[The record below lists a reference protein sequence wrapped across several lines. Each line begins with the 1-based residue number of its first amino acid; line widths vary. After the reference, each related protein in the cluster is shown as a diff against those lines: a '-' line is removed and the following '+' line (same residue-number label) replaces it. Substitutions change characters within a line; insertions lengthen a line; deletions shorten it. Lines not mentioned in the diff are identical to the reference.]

1 MKVEE
6 IWEDIVGFEG
16 LYEISN
22 YGNIK
27 SCKRYVPHSRFG
39 KKLVPEKKLSLGKD
53 KDGYLMAI
61 LCKNATKKTVKVH
74 RLVAEA
80 FIQNSCKKIVNHID
94 SNKSNNFFQN
104 LEWVSNL
111 ENSCHSRLKMK
122 TSSNYVGVTFNK
134 KDRVFRA
141 TIRYNGKTI
150 SLGGFK
156 NEEEAYKSRCDF
168 EIKNKIKNRYLKKR
182 EQTMF
187 APSQETFNNNTNG

>member
-6 IWEDIVGFEG
+6 IWKDIVGFEG

-39 KKLVPEKKLSLGKD
+39 KKLVPEKKISLGKD

-61 LCKNATKKTVKVH
+61 LCKNATRKTVKVH

-122 TSSNYVGVTFNK
+122 TSSNYVGVHFNK
-134 KDRVFRA
+134 RHKVFIA
-141 TIRYNGKTI
+141 KIRHNGKI
-150 SLGGFK
+150 IYLGHFK
-156 NEEEAYKSRCDF
+156 NEEDAYNERCNF
-168 EIKNKIKNRYLKKR
+168 EK
-182 EQTMF
+182 
-187 APSQETFNNNTNG
+187 NNNIVNKYLSKKGETNSSL

>member
-1 MKVEE
+1 
-6 IWEDIVGFEG
+6 
-16 LYEISN
+16 
-22 YGNIK
+22 
-27 SCKRYVPHSRFG
+27 
-39 KKLVPEKKLSLGKD
+39 
-53 KDGYLMAI
+53 MAI

-134 KDRVFRA
+134 KTEFLEPQLDIMARLFLWEVLKMKKKLINQDA
-141 TIRYNGKTI
+141 ILK
-150 SLGGFK
+150 L
-156 NEEEAYKSRCDF
+156 
-168 EIKNKIKNRYLKKR
+168 KIKLK
-182 EQTMF
+182 
-187 APSQETFNNNTNG
+187 